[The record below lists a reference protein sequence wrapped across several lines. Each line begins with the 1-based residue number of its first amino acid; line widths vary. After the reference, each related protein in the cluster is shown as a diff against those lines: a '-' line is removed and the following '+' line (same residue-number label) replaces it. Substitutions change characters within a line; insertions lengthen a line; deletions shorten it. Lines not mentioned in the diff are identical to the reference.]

1 MPDVYQLILLVSCI
15 ACAMSATSIL
25 VRDPDEA
32 MNRYA
37 AAIVF
42 GGAFWAFCEVLWNRA
57 EDAETALFY
66 VKLSALGWIFIGPL
80 GMQLLLEMAGRPKE
94 PIRQLLRVL
103 YVAAFALLAVDW
115 FTPLIHERVV
125 RTEWGWSY
133 ELGPTYLLFYV
144 ITTASLVGGIS
155 VVGFELPKWTSRGE
169 RAQGLGLICGIMV
182 PLTVASLTDG
192 LLPLFDIHVWHLGTA
207 SIAMLGGIVTWT
219 FHRYGYSLLAPGTF
233 AREILETL
241 PEGVMLLHL
250 DGRVRRAN
258 PAMLEFVGVASHAE
272 LQFMPAQPLFDG
284 QLVLNDEILHEA
296 EMRIVPIDGGAP
308 TPVAVS
314 TRMLRNRLDEPTGLV
329 VVARDLREIV
339 NLRQRV
345 TIGGRMAAVGQ
356 LAAGVA
362 HELNNPIA
370 YVRANLSMLLEHW
383 GVLRSRHDA
392 AVAQN
397 EMRGDAAKTETDRWS
412 VDATKTVGG
421 GSGVEPE
428 KPEDDASLWD
438 EGIELI
444 HESLEGVERATSIVR
459 DIKTFSHGAGHERE
473 IADVTRLLDATLRIA
488 SPQLRHRVRVEREDG
503 DLPVIE
509 CAPREIQQVFLNL
522 LLNAVDACPLDESGE
537 LPRIAIET
545 SADGRHVRVCFS
557 DEGEG
562 IEESSIERIFDPFFT
577 TKPAGEGTGLG
588 LALSYE
594 IVRRHGG
601 DISVQSEVGVGT
613 SFTVVLPRP
622 DES

>member
-1 MPDVYQLILLVSCI
+1 LPEAYHLILLVSCI
-15 ACAMSATSIL
+15 ACAMSGTSIL

-37 AAIVF
+37 SAIVF
-42 GGAFWAFCEVLWNRA
+42 GGAFWAFCEILWN
-57 EDAETALFY
+57 DTTDPDTAILL

-80 GMQLLLEMAGRPKE
+80 AVQLLLEMAGRPKE
-94 PIRQLLRVL
+94 PIRPLLNVL
-103 YVAAFALLAVDW
+103 YFAAFALLLVDW
-115 FTPLIHERVV
+115 ATPLIHERVV
-125 RTEWGWSY
+125 RTDWGWSY
-133 ELGPTYLLFYV
+133 ELGPTYLLFYG
-144 ITTASLVGGIS
+144 ITMASLIGGLS
-155 VVGFELPKWTSRGE
+155 VVGYDLPKWASRGE
-169 RAQGLGLICGIMV
+169 RAQGLGLIIAILV
-182 PLTVASLTDG
+182 PLTVASVTDG
-192 LLPLFDIHVWHLGTA
+192 ILPLLDVHVWHLGTA
-207 SIAMLGGIVTWT
+207 SIATLGGIVTWT

-233 AREILETL
+233 AKEILETL
-241 PEGVMLLHL
+241 PDGVMLLHL

-258 PAMLEFVGVASHAE
+258 PAMIEFAGVESATDITFMHFSRLLEGDLSTS
-272 LQFMPAQPLFDG
+272 
-284 QLVLNDEILHEA
+284 DEIRHEV
-296 EMRIVPIDGGAP
+296 EMRIIPVGQGSP

-314 TRMLRNRLDEPTGLV
+314 TRLLRDRLDEPTGVV

-345 TIGGRMAAVGQ
+345 LIGGRMAAVGQ

-383 GVLRSRHDA
+383 GQLRGERDARVDA
-392 AVAQN
+392 AGA
-397 EMRGDAAKTETDRWS
+397 S
-412 VDATKTVGG
+412 
-421 GSGVEPE
+421 P
-428 KPEDDASLWD
+428 DDAKPDDEETLWD

-444 HESLEGVERATSIVR
+444 HESLEGIERATSIVR

-473 IADVTRLLDATLRIA
+473 LADLTRLLDATVRIA
-488 SPQLRHRVRVEREDG
+488 SPQLRHRVRIERDDG
-503 DLPVIE
+503 DLPVVE

-522 LLNAVDACPLDESGE
+522 LLNAVDATPPSESGE
-537 LPRIAIET
+537 LPSIAIQT
-545 SADGRHVRVCFS
+545 SYDSRNVRVRFI

-562 IEESSIERIFDPFFT
+562 IAADCIECIFDPFFT

-594 IVRRHGG
+594 IIRRHGG
-601 DISVQSEVGVGT
+601 DLSVLSEVGVGT

-622 DES
+622 PEV

>member
-1 MPDVYQLILLVSCI
+1 MPEAYQLILLVSCI

-25 VRDPDEA
+25 VRDPDEPT
-32 MNRYA
+32 NRYA
-37 AAIVF
+37 ATIVF
-42 GGAFWAFCEVLWNRA
+42 GGAFWAFCEVLWNRTA
-57 EDAETALFY
+57 DANTAMTLI
-66 VKLSALGWIFIGPL
+66 KLSALGWIFIGPL
-80 GMQLLLEMAGRPKE
+80 GMQLLLEMAGRPKK
-94 PIRQLLRVL
+94 PVRHVLRLLWVS
-103 YVAAFALLAVDW
+103 AFVLLAVDW

-125 RTEWGWSY
+125 RTAWGWSY
-133 ELGPTYLLFYV
+133 ELGPAYLLFYA
-144 ITTASLVGGIS
+144 ITTASLITGIS
-155 VVGFELPKWTSRGE
+155 AVGLELPKWTSRGE
-169 RAQGLGLICGIMV
+169 RAQGLGLICGILV

-192 LLPLFDIHVWHLGTA
+192 LLPLFDVHVWHLGTA

-241 PEGVMLLHL
+241 PDGVMLLHL
-250 DGRVRRAN
+250 DGRIRRAN
-258 PAMLEFVGVASHAE
+258 PAMLEFAGVESSDQ
-272 LQFMPAQPLFDG
+272 LQFRRAQELFDQPLAMSE
-284 QLVLNDEILHEA
+284 EIRHEV
-296 EMRIVPIDGGAP
+296 EMRVLPLGGGTM

-370 YVRANLSMLLEHW
+370 YVRANVSMLLEHW
-383 GVLRSRHDA
+383 QTLRARHDP
-392 AVAQN
+392 
-397 EMRGDAAKTETDRWS
+397 DLS
-412 VDATKTVGG
+412 SHGG
-421 GSGVEPE
+421 EEP
-428 KPEDDASLWD
+428 KPEEDVSLWD
-438 EGIELI
+438 EGTELI
-444 HESLEGVERATSIVR
+444 HESLEGIERATSIVR
-459 DIKTFSHGAGHERE
+459 DIKTFSHGAGNERE
-473 IADVTRLLDATLRIA
+473 IADLTRLLDATLRIA
-488 SPQLRHRVRVEREDG
+488 APQLRHRVSVERSDG
-503 DLPVIE
+503 DIPVVE

-522 LLNAVDACPLDESGE
+522 LLNAVDATPNVESGS
-537 LPRIAIET
+537 LPTICVET
-545 SADGRHVRVCFS
+545 SADARNVRIRFV

-562 IEESSIERIFDPFFT
+562 IEADCLERIFDPFFT

-601 DISVQSEVGVGT
+601 DISVQSELGAGT
-613 SFTVVLPRP
+613 AFTVVLPRLE
-622 DES
+622 DD